1 MVLPNTRP
9 PQRKAALKKAP
20 GAPKRFKSP
29 YILFSIERRD
39 AIKKLLPPD
48 AKVTEIMSKIA
59 ETWRGLS
66 EAERKHWQDEA
77 DCDRRRYDSEMSSYS
92 GPLKVPRV
100 RPRRHPDAPKRAM
113 SAFLHFSRLMK
124 PQIRAQHQD
133 LSNAGACSACVG
145 PAWVVPGRPVVLC
158 M

>member
-1 MVLPNTRP
+1 
-9 PQRKAALKKAP
+9 
-20 GAPKRFKSP
+20 
-29 YILFSIERRD
+29 
-39 AIKKLLPPD
+39 
-48 AKVTEIMSKIA
+48 MSKIA